1 MTPLLVAVLA
11 TAGGCTS
18 AISTAYLRDA
28 LWDGSDHAAEE
39 GSRVEDDAAAVPAA
53 GSTADVATPAVGGE
67 LDAERR
73 EAAIDEAVAR
83 LSRAGHLDTAA
94 KAALVQTLQQ
104 TAPEDWPVVVDTFA
118 ESLAATASTRPDG
131 SLEAASAEASI
142 PDGSPPGPAL
152 TDLESERGPRAS
164 PDAIAPEPPVD
175 QTPVMHAVVPPAP
188 LPPPSAAEGV
198 DQVGVETPTA
208 AAIGEARAPVV
219 ESPSAAVEPVQ
230 EFAVRHACFAKR
242 VQGWGVVD
250 RFPESRF
257 AAGQEVIVYVEL
269 DHLSAGESP
278 AGHTTCV
285 AAALR
290 LVDDEERTVH
300 EWTFEPIVETC
311 PTRRHDYFARYVIR
325 IPDAAPLG
333 GCRLSI
339 RAVDTLAGRTAA
351 TDLPLE
357 VVSRQVAAR

>member
-1 MTPLLVAVLA
+1 MLLPLVVLA

-18 AISTAYLRDA
+18 ALSTAALRDA
-28 LWDGSDHAAEE
+28 LWEVSDHAAEE
-39 GSRVEDDAAAVPAA
+39 ATQVADGDSAA
-53 GSTADVATPAVGGE
+53 GAADSSADPTATAVGGE
-67 LDAERR
+67 ADAERR

-83 LSRAGHLDTAA
+83 LSRAGHLDAAA
-94 KAALVQTLQQ
+94 KLALVETLQQ
-104 TAPEDWPVVVDTFA
+104 TAQEDWPVVVDTFA
-118 ESLAATASTRPDG
+118 ESLETTTASRAE
-131 SLEAASAEASI
+131 LAAEAAALVDEA
-142 PDGSPPGPAL
+142 AAA
-152 TDLESERGPRAS
+152 SEPQS
-164 PDAIAPEPPVD
+164 DAGVARQAAPTSSDVVAPEPPAEV
-175 QTPVMHAVVPPAP
+175 TAAAEPPAPPAP
-188 LPPPSAAEGV
+188 LPPAPAPSASAERIGI
-198 DQVGVETPTA
+198 EPLPTGPA
-208 AAIGEARAPVV
+208 AEPQATTEPAGGA
-219 ESPSAAVEPVQ
+219 SAA
-230 EFAVRHACFAKR
+230 FAVRHACFAKR

-257 AAGQEVIVYVEL
+257 AAGQDVIVYVEL
-269 DHLSAGESP
+269 DNLSAGESP

-285 AAALR
+285 AATLQ
-290 LVDDEERTVH
+290 LVDAEGRMVH